1 MSACH
6 LPTPVMAAVSP
17 RSLQCQATQLMVFIN
32 HSMGCVLAKLSQCH
46 VELAWQVSLVTFLSV
61 GTSPLLTDNL

>member
-1 MSACH
+1 MSVCH
-6 LPTPVMAAVSP
+6 LPAPVMAAVST

-46 VELAWQVSLVTFLSV
+46 VELAWQVTW
-61 GTSPLLTDNL
+61 